1 MADGAKSRGLIRP
14 EVFALIHRSREVI
27 LGGLVVVA
35 GVWLMA
41 LGGYLLL
48 PFGAVVAAFGL
59 SWGLLSLRRMRF
71 SQGLAAPGMVEVDEA
86 QISYMGPTTGGF
98 VSLSEVVEL
107 RLLTLR
113 GRRLWRLKQA
123 DGQALLV
130 PVDAAGSEALFDA
143 FGNLPGMDTQA
154 LVQALDPAGRSGGGA
169 VISADQPE
177 IRVIWRR
184 RGSGLVRG

>member
-1 MADGAKSRGLIRP
+1 MALIRDD
-14 EVFALIHRSREVI
+14 VADLAWRGREV
-27 LGGLVVVA
+27 LAAGGALALSLWVA
-35 GVWLMA
+35 A
-41 LGGYLLL
+41 QGGYLLVPL
-48 PFGAVVAAFGL
+48 GLGLAALALGFGL
-59 SWGLLSLRRMRF
+59 LALRRMRF

-86 QISYMGPTTGGF
+86 QISYMGPATGGF
-98 VSLSEVVEL
+98 VSLSELVEL

-154 LVQALDPAGRSGGGA
+154 LVQALDPVARSGGGA
-169 VISADQPE
+169 VVSADQPD

>member
-1 MADGAKSRGLIRP
+1 MPLIRQ
-14 EVFALIHRSREVI
+14 EVTDLAWRGREV
-27 LGGLVVVA
+27 LAAGGALALSLWVA
-35 GVWLMA
+35 A
-41 LGGYLLL
+41 QGGYLLVPL
-48 PFGAVVAAFGL
+48 
-59 SWGLLSLRRMRF
+59 GLLLATLALGFAVLALRRLRF
-71 SQGLAAPGMVEVDEA
+71 SQTLGAPGMVEVDEA

-98 VSLSEVVEL
+98 VSLGELVEL

-154 LVQALDPAGRSGGGA
+154 LVQALAPVAGTGGQALLG
-169 VISADQPE
+169 ADQTNMQV
-177 IRVIWRR
+177 IRRR
-184 RGSGLVRG
+184 RGAGLVHG